1 VSGTRLVAAGL
12 TALVALSGCAEKTE
26 IAATDPWIA
35 EAPPGAKVMAG
46 YLRLHNRSR
55 EALRCAGVSGADFG
69 AGEIHR
75 TVVEDGRSRMLR
87 AQQIEVAAGGS
98 IDLAPGGLH
107 LMLFRPQRE
116 MPSGTRTT
124 LVLDCGAHK
133 PSIEFIV
140 RPRT

>member
-1 VSGTRLVAAGL
+1 
-12 TALVALSGCAEKTE
+12 
-26 IAATDPWIA
+26 
-35 EAPPGAKVMAG
+35 MAG
-46 YLRLHNRSR
+46 YLRLHNRTG
-55 EALRCAGVSGADFG
+55 EALVCDGVAGADFG

-87 AQQIEVAAGGS
+87 AQTIEVPPGGR
-98 IDLAPGGLH
+98 IELAPGSLH

-124 LVLDCGAHK
+124 LVLDCGERQPA
-133 PSIEFIV
+133 IEFSV